1 MTLALLLTLAASV
14 AALLI
19 TIRYYERRCEL
30 LQDDLD
36 YAVALLAA
44 DDSTRIADLSA

>member
-1 MTLALLLTLAASV
+1 MILALLLTLATSV

-19 TIRYYERRCEL
+19 CIRYYERRCEL

-36 YAVALLAA
+36 FAVALLAA

>member
-1 MTLALLLTLAASV
+1 MTLALLLTLATSV

-19 TIRYYERRCEL
+19 TIRYYERRVEV

-36 YAVALLAA
+36 YAVQLLAA

>member
-19 TIRYYERRCEL
+19 TIRYYERRCEI

-44 DDSTRIADLSA
+44 DDHTRIADLSA

>member
-1 MTLALLLTLAASV
+1 MTLALLITLAISV

-19 TIRYYERRCEL
+19 TIRYYERRVEL
-30 LQDDLD
+30 LQDELD

-44 DDSTRIADLSA
+44 DHDTRIADLSA

>member
-1 MTLALLLTLAASV
+1 MILGLLIALATSTG
-14 AALLI
+14 ALLI
-19 TIRYYERRCEL
+19 CIRYYERRCET